1 MKMEEKEAVKRE
13 IVDQLLAVGVVREA
27 SMMAAFP
34 MLAERTARDYLAEL
48 VRAGFI
54 QRKQIPVQNQK
65 TVAGQL
71 LVRHVG
77 WFCEVTEKGLRWL
90 HGMSLVPLDE
100 DAEIRQTEKNWAAI
114 LVADNSAIEEEVD
127 GEWDDREEDDDEDD
141 EESDVEVVTPGPKRG
156 ALHYLYGAKRAIPVI
171 VKGILYASI
180 QRTGMVSWIT
190 VTPAQDT
197 VPEPMRYVSRA
208 ELVQTYGE
216 WPNAS
221 YGVWLFGKKLVC
233 LWVFSKK
240 NNHDVAKNVR
250 RIESMREGNPALR
263 QFVVVLT
270 HENKKWLPVYQKY
283 AGAQGYYV
291 TLTFLSEWIRHPM
304 LPWAVFRDDL
314 TIIHAYIAY
323 QLQETEGMAMKSH
336 FDFPV
341 PYGVVAVVWEDL
353 GNDKAQVV
361 RIYATLIGRRIE
373 EWEALKEYRPSMS
386 TTLLGVSL
394 PLRVI
399 AGSDESFRMAKEFY
413 REQIQ
418 KNYLIVEC
426 YARSNVDRVNEE
438 VWPKFLQ
445 NGGGQQRFYKRKR
458 KAE

>member
-13 IVDQLLAVGVVREA
+13 IVEQLLAVGVMREA

-34 MLAERTARDYLAEL
+34 MLAEQTARDYLAEL
-48 VRAGFI
+48 VRAGFV
-54 QRKQIPVQNQK
+54 QRKQIPVKNQK

-77 WFCEVTEKGLRWL
+77 WFCEVTEKGVRWL

-100 DAEIRQTEKNWAAI
+100 DAEIRQTEKSWAAI
-114 LVADNSAIEEEVD
+114 LAADNSAIEEEGG
-127 GEWDDREEDDDEDD
+127 GEWDEGEEVDD
-141 EESDVEVVTPGPKRG
+141 EESNVEVVMPGPKRG

-190 VTPAQDT
+190 VTPAQNT
-197 VPEPMRYVSRA
+197 APEPMRYVSRA
-208 ELVQTYGE
+208 ELVRTYSE

-221 YGVWLFGKKLVC
+221 YGVWSFGKRLVC
-233 LWVFSKK
+233 LWVFSRK

-250 RIESMREGNPALR
+250 KIESMREGNPVLR

-291 TLTFLSEWIRHPM
+291 TLTFLSEWLHHPM
-304 LPWAVFRDDL
+304 LPWAVFHDDL

-323 QLQETEGMAMKSH
+323 QLQETEWLAMKSH
-336 FDFPV
+336 IDFPV
-341 PYGVVAVVWEDL
+341 PYGVIAVVWDDL
-353 GNDKAQVV
+353 GNEESQVV
-361 RIYATLIGRRIE
+361 RIYATLIGCLVE
-373 EWEALKEYRPSMS
+373 EWEALKEYRPSMG
-386 TTLLGVSL
+386 TELLGASL

-413 REQIQ
+413 REQI
-418 KNYLIVEC
+418 KKHYLIVEC
-426 YARSNVDRVNEE
+426 YAKSSVDRVNEE

-445 NGGGQQRFYKRKR
+445 DGGGQQRFYKRKR